1 PRHRRDALQ
10 LPLQGG
16 SDAEPRPFHHRLR
29 RPGRGEGRRDGR
41 GGCPHRAHLPAARRD
56 PAHRAALHRLPLRP
70 LPERL
75 RPGPLTPGAGHS
87 PAAARCRISSAPARR
102 RHPPRRRAVS
112 ASAPPPRRPRRP
124 RSARSPSPSAHTPT
138 PPIHPRPLTTRTST
152 MRNPFESREIWFLTG
167 SQGLYGPETLDQVA
181 EQSRTIAS
189 TLDAGSDIPVKI
201 VWKPV
206 LTDRDAIREVALAA
220 NAD

>member
-1 PRHRRDALQ
+1 STASLSLHCAVDLQGLHSFPTRRSSDL
-10 LPLQGG
+10 GG
-16 SDAEPRPFHHRLR
+16 SDAEPRPVHHRLR

-41 GGCPHRAHLPAARRD
+41 GGRPHRAHLPAARRD

-75 RPGPLTPGAGHS
+75 RPAPLTPGAGHS

-102 RHPPRRRAVS
+102 RHPPRRRHR
-112 ASAPPPRRPRRP
+112 PPPRRP
-124 RSARSPSPSAHTPT
+124 
-138 PPIHPRPLTTRTST
+138 PPPAHPRPLTTSPSAVRL
-152 MRNPFESREIWFLTG
+152 PFDPRESWFLTG

-206 LTDRDAIREVALAA
+206 LT
-220 NAD
+220 